1 MLKWLVTL
9 IAALLILGLFTP
21 WLNRLGLGRLPGD
34 LRIKR
39 ARGTFYFPFTSV
51 ILMSLLLSLLAY
63 LLGRSIKHLLRKPTR
78 RTPTRTTSPRRR
90 CPSGR
95 RIT

>member
-21 WLNRLGLGRLPGD
+21 WFNRLGLGRLPGD
-34 LRIKR
+34 VRIKR

-51 ILMSLLLSLLAY
+51 ILMSLVLSLLAY
-63 LLGRSIKHLLRKPTR
+63 LLGR
-78 RTPTRTTSPRRR
+78 
-90 CPSGR
+90 
-95 RIT
+95 

>member
-9 IAALLILGLFTP
+9 SAALLILGLFTP
-21 WLNRLGLGRLPGD
+21 WLNRLRLGRLPGD

-51 ILMSLLLSLLAY
+51 SLMSLLLSLLAY
-63 LLGRSIKHLLRKPTR
+63 LLGR
-78 RTPTRTTSPRRR
+78 
-90 CPSGR
+90 
-95 RIT
+95 